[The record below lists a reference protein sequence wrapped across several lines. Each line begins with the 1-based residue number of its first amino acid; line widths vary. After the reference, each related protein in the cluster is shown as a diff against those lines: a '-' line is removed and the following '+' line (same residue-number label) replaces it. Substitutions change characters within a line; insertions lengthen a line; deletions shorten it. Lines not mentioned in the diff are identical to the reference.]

1 MAQRAKIKKTTIID
15 IARASGV
22 SVSTVSRILNNKPDV
37 AEETRQRVLQVIE
50 EQKFAPQIVWQQLRS
65 GKSRTITLH
74 FPQDFNPPAQDIIT
88 GAALRCAGE
97 GYSLNLIAN
106 SLTEN
111 DLLTLYRSGQADG
124 MILMEILTRDW
135 RVDLLRRH
143 GYPFV
148 MIGRCED
155 NTGLSYV
162 DLDIGQ
168 GVTDAIRHLVELG
181 HRRIG
186 FVTFAPVLQQ
196 KEYGYVTWA
205 LQAYR
210 RACQQFDLP
219 VLWQAVDLKSNYVHD
234 AVSAFLGQMPEITAL
249 VTPQN
254 AGVPGILKAIQMCG
268 RRVPH
273 DFSVVGLVDDA
284 MADFLAFPLTAIRF
298 PSRKMGDEAARILI
312 ARLEG
317 KLLAAQHVLLPAELH
332 VRGSTGPLALP
343 QTSGQIGFS

>member
-1 MAQRAKIKKTTIID
+1 MAQRAKIKRTTIID

-65 GKSRTITLH
+65 GRSRTLTLH

-88 GAALRCAGE
+88 GAALRCASE

-106 SLTEN
+106 SLTET

-124 MILMEILTRDW
+124 VILMEILTHDW
-135 RVDLLRRH
+135 RVELLRRH

-168 GVTDAIRHLVELG
+168 GVTDAVQHLVALG

-186 FVTFAPVLQQ
+186 FVIFAPVLQQ

-210 RACQQFDLP
+210 KACQEFDLP
-219 VLWQAVDLKSNYVHD
+219 VLWRAVDLKSNHVHE
-234 AVSAFLGQMPEITAL
+234 AVLGFLGQVSEITAL
-249 VTPQN
+249 ITPQN
-254 AGVPGILKAIQMCG
+254 AGVPGILKAVQMRG
-268 RRVPH
+268 WRIPD
-273 DFSVVGLVDDA
+273 DFSVIGLVDDA
-284 MADFLAFPLTAIRF
+284 MSDFLAFPLTAIRF
-298 PSRKMGDEAARILI
+298 PSRQLGDEAARILI
-312 ARLEG
+312 AQLEG
-317 KLLAAQHVLLPAELH
+317 RLRTAQHVLLPAELH
-332 VRGSTGPLALP
+332 VRGSTGPVAHP
-343 QTSGQIGFS
+343 RYI